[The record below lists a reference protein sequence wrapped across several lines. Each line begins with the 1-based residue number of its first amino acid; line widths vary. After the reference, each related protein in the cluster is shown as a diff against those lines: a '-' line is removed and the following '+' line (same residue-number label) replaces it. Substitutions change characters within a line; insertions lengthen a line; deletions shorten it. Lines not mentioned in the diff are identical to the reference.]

1 MGGVDENA
9 QTTEVSPERKKV
21 FAAVFADAI
30 EVVEG
35 EDLPYVVGGSLAS
48 MQWGRPTSIGDID
61 IIISPPDAKRLLGAF
76 DAAGY
81 ETDEPEP
88 QWLYKAKKDDITVDL
103 IFQMQGDLFLDDAM
117 VERGQLRDI
126 EGTKAR
132 VMPPED
138 FIVSQA
144 MSAREDTPDYWY
156 NALGVLARSDLDW
169 DYLVERAS
177 RSPRRVLSL
186 LVFAE
191 SNDLSVPDT
200 AIRSLFLELYGR

>member
-9 QTTEVSPERKKV
+9 QTTEVSPEEKAA
-21 FAAVFADAI
+21 FASVLTDAI
-30 EVVEG
+30 EVVES
-35 EDLPYVVGGSLAS
+35 EDIPYVVGGSLAS

-61 IIISPPDAKRLLGAF
+61 IVISPPDAKRLLGAF
-76 DAAGY
+76 AAAGY

-88 QWLYKAKKDDITVDL
+88 QWLYKATKNDVTVDL
-103 IFQMQGDLFLDDAM
+103 IFQMQGDLYLDEVM
-117 VERGQLRDI
+117 VERGQLREI

-138 FIVSQA
+138 FIISQA

-169 DYLVERAS
+169 EYLVERAS

-186 LVFAE
+186 LIFAE
-191 SNDLSVPDT
+191 SNDLTIPDT
-200 AIRSLFLELYGR
+200 AIRSLFHKLYGR